1 MTRIGAVD
9 TGAHDSDSAP
19 AYARREPSQSR
30 SEARCVRVARSS
42 CAVASS
48 SQAAQGYPANA
59 VRDNQGLYKSRTW
72 VTLEFKHMGYSFK
85 VR

>member
-1 MTRIGAVD
+1 MGFPLRRAEQL
-9 TGAHDSDSAP
+9 DSMRGS
-19 AYARREPSQSR
+19 RRGLFESR
-30 SEARCVRVARSS
+30 SEARRVRLARSS
-42 CAVASS
+42 SAVASS

-59 VRDNQGLYKSRTW
+59 GRDTRGVYESRTW